1 MLGLPDNVTACLFDM
16 DGVVTKTAVVHA
28 AAWKQMFDEFL
39 RVWSARNGQ
48 EFVPFDPVRDYDEY
62 VDGKP
67 RLEGTASFLQ
77 SRGIKLP
84 PGSPSDPPGT
94 ATVQGLS
101 NRKNELVLE
110 VLHRDGVEVYSGSSA
125 YIAAVRSA
133 GLKTAIVSSS
143 ANTEAVLKSG
153 GVAED
158 FDVRVDANVAA
169 ERGLHGKPAPD
180 TFLEAARMLG
190 VDAANAAV
198 FEDALVG
205 VAAGRAGKFGFVV
218 GVDRVGQADGLR
230 AHGAD
235 VVVKD
240 LSDLLLPERAS
251 SVSKCQQG
259 SAMSWRAVAAGRTR
273 RCTNDQG

>member
-1 MLGLPDNVTACLFDM
+1 MLGLPDGVTACLFDM

-39 RVWSARNGQ
+39 QTQPGQ
-48 EFVPFDPVRDYDEY
+48 APFDSVKEYDEY

-67 RLEGTASFLQ
+67 RLEGTKSFLE
-77 SRGIKLP
+77 SRHINLP
-84 PGSPSDPPGT
+84 TGDPSDKPG
-94 ATVQGLS
+94 AHTVYGLS

-110 VLHRDGVEVYSGSSA
+110 VLKRDGVEVYPGSRR
-125 YIAAVRSA
+125 YIDAVRAA

-143 ANTEAVLKSG
+143 ANTEAVLAAG
-153 GVAED
+153 GVAD
-158 FDVRVDANVAA
+158 LFDVRVDAGVAK

-190 VDAANAAV
+190 VEPANAAV
-198 FEDALVG
+198 FEDALAG
-205 VAAGRAGKFGFVV
+205 VAAGRAGKFGLVV

-230 AHGAD
+230 EHGAD

-240 LSDLLLPERAS
+240 LADLL
-251 SVSKCQQG
+251 
-259 SAMSWRAVAAGRTR
+259 
-273 RCTNDQG
+273 

>member
-1 MLGLPDNVTACLFDM
+1 MLGLPEGVTACLFDM

-39 RVWSARNGQ
+39 HTQPGQ
-48 EFVPFDPVRDYDEY
+48 APFDSVKEYDEY

-67 RLEGTASFLQ
+67 RLEGTESFLE
-77 SRGIKLP
+77 SRHIDLP
-84 PGSPSDPPGT
+84 TGDPSDKPGAHT
-94 ATVQGLS
+94 IWGLS

-110 VLHRDGVEVYSGSSA
+110 VLKRDGVEVYPGSRR
-125 YIAAVRSA
+125 YIDAVRSA

-143 ANTEAVLKSG
+143 ANTEAVLKAG
-153 GVAED
+153 GVAD
-158 FDVRVDANVAA
+158 LFDARVDANVAK

-198 FEDALVG
+198 YEDALVG
-205 VAAGRAGKFGFVV
+205 VAAGRAGKFGLVV
-218 GVDRVGQADGLR
+218 GVDRVGQADQLR
-230 AHGAD
+230 QHGAD

-240 LSDLLLPERAS
+240 LADLL
-251 SVSKCQQG
+251 
-259 SAMSWRAVAAGRTR
+259 
-273 RCTNDQG
+273 

>member
-1 MLGLPDNVTACLFDM
+1 MLGLPDDVTACLFDM

-48 EFVPFDPVRDYDEY
+48 EFVPFDSVRDYDEY

-67 RLEGTASFLQ
+67 RLEGTESFLE

-84 PGSPSDPPGT
+84 EGSPSDPPGT

-110 VLHRDGVEVYSGSSA
+110 VLKRDGVEVYPGSRQ
-125 YIAAVRSA
+125 YLDAVRKA

-143 ANTEAVLKSG
+143 ANTEAVLKAG
-153 GVAED
+153 GVSD
-158 FDVRVDANVAA
+158 LFDVRIDAKVAT

-180 TFLEAARMLG
+180 TYLEAARMLG
-190 VDAANAAV
+190 VKPANAAV

-218 GVDRVGQADGLR
+218 GVDRVGQADELR
-230 AHGAD
+230 KHGAD

-240 LSDLLLPERAS
+240 LSDLLLPERAGR
-251 SVSKCQQG
+251 VSKCQCG
-259 SAMSWRAVAAGRTR
+259 VGDVIGAR
-273 RCTNDQG
+273 

>member
-1 MLGLPDNVTACLFDM
+1 MLGLPDDVTACLFDM

-67 RLEGTASFLQ
+67 RIEGTESFLE

-84 PGSPSDPPGT
+84 EGSPSDPPGT
-94 ATVQGLS
+94 PTVQGLS

-110 VLHRDGVEVYSGSSA
+110 VLKRDGVEVYPGSSR
-125 YIAAVRSA
+125 YIDAVRAA

-143 ANTEAVLKSG
+143 ANTEAVLKAG
-153 GVAED
+153 GVQD
-158 FDVRVDANVAA
+158 LFDVRVDAQVAA
-169 ERGLHGKPAPD
+169 AHGLHGKPAPD
-180 TFLEAARMLG
+180 TYLEAARMLG
-190 VDAANAAV
+190 VEPANAAV
-198 FEDALVG
+198 FEDALAG
-205 VAAGRAGKFGFVV
+205 VASGRAGKFGLVV
-218 GVDRVGQADGLR
+218 GVDRVGQADELR
-230 AHGAD
+230 QHGAD

-240 LSDLLLPERAS
+240 LADLL
-251 SVSKCQQG
+251 
-259 SAMSWRAVAAGRTR
+259 
-273 RCTNDQG
+273 